1 MSPLAASLALAASPG
16 RANLLLNANDG
27 CDEETE
33 SIEEEKLRVDA
44 VSYSRGPGDL
54 DFGVL
59 NLSVVPKLVPPG
71 DLGNGMSAMIAI
83 RGCACLYQREKLK
96 LLEWKRRSSSDSA
109 T

>member
-1 MSPLAASLALAASPG
+1 M
-16 RANLLLNANDG
+16 LLNANDG